1 MDFIFKNI
9 LTSSANYDTVE
20 EHPLLRY
27 PSFRVIISLSKG
39 TEFRRHGESEIN
51 HGDIEIN
58 HGDIEISHGDIEIN
72 HGDIEINHGDI
83 EINHGDIEINMVI
96 LRSTWRY

>member
-27 PSFRVIISLSKG
+27 PSFRVIISLSKE

-58 HGDIEISHGDIEIN
+58 HGDIEISHGDIEMHFRLITVLVW
-72 HGDIEINHGDI
+72 GLSIC
-83 EINHGDIEINMVI
+83 
-96 LRSTWRY
+96 RCKC